1 MSGEVIPR
9 NMSEYVEAIRSDPST
24 LLSFVAQDR
33 ARCPL
38 KILEEV
44 TKLLHR
50 ADSMKMEDL
59 WRVSTALS
67 KQPEDRSALYLSVAS
82 LRNLSPFSEEKK
94 DHYAFDPFTNW
105 EKYLEHDTERDA
117 KRGFAMCM
125 GLFREELP
133 VVDHVYPMKSETA
146 LRLTAALSH
155 LVAWDSRYSKV
166 RLDQDKIGGLARD
179 IMLQEIDE
187 SVKDARPLLLG
198 FRAPLEWM
206 LAAGNTVPPR
216 AEQFVKQYL
225 KMAIACCSLPNAR
238 LDLIIGC
245 AILALM
251 GRFPDEST
259 EVLLPEELPRDLEN
273 SPVPEVTLD
282 MHTRHGRPARDKVF
296 SANDKCSHIS
306 PHHKTKQDLKEFKED
321 VESSEKSKGDGME
334 PAFMMEAL
342 QVCRSLSEEVGGGQ
356 MGSLESTSQNF
367 DEQPP
372 KPASRKRKQMD
383 EDCQLE
389 KKRRCI
395 EFVRARA
402 TRECDTNV
410 EWRDIVKGCPI
421 GQKPCGKKPPVLIRV
436 NHSEV
441 MKGPV
446 SQYDKA
452 LNAECM
458 TRLAREVL
466 RLEHCIP
473 EVKVIAFSDDK
484 IGLWSP
490 MIGKRGPDFGEGVVS
505 SNETRGLCKLHKYP
519 GNWMKTLVDPVDVL
533 KIVVAK
539 NIVGSSDNNTSN
551 ILIEY
556 DTGRVY
562 GLDVGG
568 QRKQALQAIGSSFQ
582 WAFSRRVSV
591 PVLQEMECL
600 VNQYAAEMMNW
611 LEGLKSDVTKQ
622 RWHQVIAEYPTRVS
636 VPELREGVDLFYNFF
651 LKRCPDTERLSA
663 I

>member
-9 NMSEYVEAIRSDPST
+9 NMSEYLEAIRSDPST
-24 LLSFVAQDR
+24 LLSFVVEDR

-38 KILEEV
+38 AILEEV

-67 KQPEDRSALYLSVAS
+67 KQPEDRSALYLSVAC
-82 LRNLSPFSEEKK
+82 LKNVSPFSEEKK

-133 VVDHVYPMKSETA
+133 VVDHVYPMESDTA

-155 LVAWDSRYSKV
+155 LVAWDSMYSKV
-166 RLDQDKIGGLARD
+166 RLDQDKIGGLPRD
-179 IMLQEIDE
+179 VMLQEIDE
-187 SVKDARPLLLG
+187 SVKDVRPLLLG

-206 LAAGNTVPPR
+206 LTVSNTVPPR

-225 KMAIACCSLPNAR
+225 KMAVACCSLPNAR

-273 SPVPEVTLD
+273 SPAPEVAQD
-282 MHTRHGRPARDKVF
+282 MHTRHGRLAKDKGF
-296 SANDKCSHIS
+296 LDNDKCSHSS
-306 PHHKTKQDLKEFKED
+306 PHHKTKQDFKEFMED
-321 VESSEKSKGDGME
+321 VKSSDGME
-334 PAFMMEAL
+334 PAFVMEAL
-342 QVCRSLSEEVGGGQ
+342 QVCRSLSEEVGDGQ
-356 MGSLESTSQNF
+356 MGSLESPSQNS
-367 DEQPP
+367 DDQPP
-372 KPASRKRKQMD
+372 KPASRKRKQKD

-402 TRECDTNV
+402 TKECHTNV

-421 GQKPCGKKPPVLIRV
+421 GQKPCGRKPPVFIRM

-441 MKGPV
+441 VKGPV

-452 LNAECM
+452 LNAKCM

-473 EVKVIAFSDDK
+473 EVRVIAFCDDK

-490 MIGKRGPDFGEGVVS
+490 MIGKRGPDLGEGVVA
-505 SNETRGLCKLHKYP
+505 SNETRGLCKLHEYP
-519 GNWMKTLVDPVDVL
+519 GNWMKTLVDPLDVL

-551 ILIEY
+551 ILVEY

-568 QRKQALQAIGSSFQ
+568 ERKRALQAIGSSFQ
-582 WAFSRRVSV
+582 WAFSKKVSV
-591 PVLQEMECL
+591 SVLQKMECL
-600 VNQYAAEMMNW
+600 VKQYAAQMMSW
-611 LEGLKSDVTKQ
+611 LEGLKSVVTMQ

-636 VPELREGVDLFYNFF
+636 VPDLREGVDLFYNFF
-651 LKRCPDTERLSA
+651 LSQTLL
-663 I
+663 